1 MSTNV
6 DAIRQQLVAAL
17 AWKDAHVDF
26 DAAVDG
32 IPPDKRGTRPHGLP
46 YSAWQLIEHL
56 RLAQHDILDFCINPD
71 YEELAWPD
79 DYWPASPEPPDSDAW
94 ETSIRRYREDLA
106 AVQRLAADPSI
117 DLAAKIPHGQGQTYG
132 REVLLI
138 LDHAAYHIGELVL
151 LRRLLG
157 AWPTPSA

>member
-106 AVQRLAADPSI
+106 AVQRLAADRSI

>member
-1 MSTNV
+1 MSTTV
-6 DAIRQQLVAAL
+6 DAIRRQLVAAL
-17 AWKDAHVDF
+17 AWKEAHVDF

-32 IPPDKRGTRPHGLP
+32 IPPGKRGARPLGLP

-56 RLAQHDILDFCINPD
+56 RLAQHDILDFCVNPD

-79 DYWPASPEPPDSDAW
+79 DYWPASPEPPDPDAW
-94 ETSIRRYREDLA
+94 EASIRRFREDRA

-117 DLAAKIPHGQGQTYG
+117 DLAATIPHGHGQTYG

-138 LDHAAYHIGELVL
+138 LDHTAYHIGELVL
-151 LRRLLG
+151 IRRLLG
-157 AWPTPSA
+157 AWPTASA

>member
-32 IPPDKRGTRPHGLP
+32 IPPDKRGARPHGLP

-79 DYWPASPEPPDSDAW
+79 DYWPASPEPPDADAW

-106 AVQRLAADPSI
+106 AVQRLAADPSV
-117 DLAAKIPHGQGQTYG
+117 DLAAKIPHGHGQTYG

>member
-1 MSTNV
+1 MNTNV

-79 DYWPASPEPPDSDAW
+79 DYWPASPEPPDSNAW